1 MILLGK
7 KTKLESRKMVE
18 QFNRIIFP
26 VEFLTPRQMIEKGA
40 VEVLAKTN
48 TYCALRILPEDL
60 QGEDF
65 RELMLKFREFGIEDH
80 MIPWPLLDVEDGYY
94 ANEVTVEKFHD
105 MVRDLLEWYKKHG
118 FIMPQGVL
126 VDLEP
131 STDPK
136 KAKIAEEIRRQTDKV
151 KSKRKK
157 KKIWKK
163 LKEKTGLDK
172 LESINGF
179 IKTVKT
185 NMNKERFEASFA
197 KFTTMQDM
205 MHEYGTKAIA
215 VALPLAYEDHVDGE
229 FRIQDFMTV
238 PVSSVDWDQINYMIF
253 NTDYVSA
260 SKGIVSHEDY
270 QHLIYVYAK
279 EFIEKYGPEK
289 ASITLGITNL
299 GVADVRAVQTDPK
312 LYRMEASALLAAG
325 LGDLG
330 IYALDGILEQKNPV
344 KWIETVKSARA
355 SDFKIDPEKILFA
368 QEIRRLFQ
376 AVDFISP
383 SILYLIESKRYKKIL
398 KLAIMGKL

>member
-1 MILLGK
+1 
-7 KTKLESRKMVE
+7 MVE

-26 VEFLTPRQMIEKGA
+26 VEFLTPHQMIEKGA
-40 VEVLAKTN
+40 IDVLAKTG
-48 TYCALRILPEDL
+48 TYCAMRILPKDL
-60 QGEDF
+60 EGEDF
-65 RELMLKFREFGIEDH
+65 LQMMEKFRDLGIEGH

-94 ANEVTVEKFHD
+94 ANEITVELFHAL
-105 MVRDLLEWYKKHG
+105 VQNLLEWYKDHG
-118 FIMPQGVL
+118 FAIPEGVL

-131 STDPK
+131 PTDPK
-136 KAKIAEEIRRQTDKV
+136 EAKIAEKIRKETDKV

-163 LKEKTGLDK
+163 IKEKTGLDK
-172 LESINGF
+172 LAGINGF

-197 KFTTMQDM
+197 KFTAMQEM

-215 VALPLAYEDHVDGE
+215 VALPLAYEDHVDGD

-238 PVSSVDWDQINYMIF
+238 PVSTVDWDQINYMIF

-270 QHLIYVYAK
+270 RHLIHVYAK
-279 EFIEKYGPEK
+279 EFVENYGAEK

-312 LYRMEASALLAAG
+312 LYKMEASALLAAG
-325 LGDLG
+325 LTDLG
-330 IYALDGILEQKNPV
+330 IYALDGIMEQKNPV
-344 KWIETVKSARA
+344 KWIETVQSARA
-355 SDFKIDPEKILFA
+355 SDFVIDPEKIRFA
-368 QEIRRLFQ
+368 QEIRRVFQ

-383 SILYLIESKRYKKIL
+383 SILYLIESERYKKIL
-398 KLAIMGKL
+398 KLAVLGKL